1 MSINIKK
8 LILKIFGL
16 NKVYSKKDL
25 ESFGVKVGKNF
36 YNGAIIDRGH
46 IHLLSIGDNVTLSTC
61 RILLHDASTKLALG
75 HSRIGRVEIG
85 DNVFVGAGAIILP
98 NVKIGSNVVIG
109 AGSVVANDIPDDCVA
124 VGNPCRPIK
133 KYSEFVEENR
143 KLMETSPVYYIP
155 CSEKTE
161 ENKKE
166 QYEALKNGGIGFD
179 Y

>member
-1 MSINIKK
+1 MINNIKK
-8 LILKIFGL
+8 FILKILRL
-16 NKVYSKKDL
+16 NKVYSKREL
-25 ESFGVKVGKNF
+25 ESFGARVGENF

-46 IHLLSIGDNVTLSTC
+46 VHLLSIGDNVTLSAC

-109 AGSVVANDIPDDCVA
+109 AGSIVANDIPDDCVA

-133 KYSEFVEENR
+133 KYSEFVEEN
-143 KLMETSPVYYIP
+143 KQLMEKAPVYYIP
-155 CSEKTE
+155 FSEKTE
-161 ENKKE
+161 KNKNE
-166 QYEALKNGGIGFD
+166 QYNALKNGGIGFD